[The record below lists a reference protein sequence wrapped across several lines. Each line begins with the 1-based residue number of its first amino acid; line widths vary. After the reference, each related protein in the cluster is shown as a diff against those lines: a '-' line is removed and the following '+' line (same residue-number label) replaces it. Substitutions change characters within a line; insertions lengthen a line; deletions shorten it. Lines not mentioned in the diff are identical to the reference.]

1 MKELVSQ
8 LTDQL
13 GIDGAQA
20 ESGLGAIF
28 KTAQSSLDANSFS
41 KLTGSFPDI
50 QNFLGDKAGDAAGGG
65 GASGLM
71 GMAMGAIGGAGGSS
85 LGKAAGLAAAFK
97 GAGLDMG
104 MATKFAPIV
113 MKYFNDSGDDGIK
126 KIISEL
132 F

>member
-28 KTAQSSLDANSFS
+28 KTAQSSLDADSFS
-41 KLTGSFPDI
+41 KLTGSFPEI
-50 QNFLGDKAGDAAGGG
+50 QNFLGDKAGDAADGG

-71 GMAMGAIGGAGGSS
+71 GMAMGALGGAGGN

-104 MATKFAPIV
+104 MVTKFAPIV
-113 MKYFNDSGDDGIK
+113 MNYFNDSGDDGIK
-126 KIISEL
+126 KIISGL